1 MEWAALR
8 PWQRISRAEQNRMNE
23 GKHHCPACGKE
34 LDAYAAFPW
43 RFCGACLEQA
53 HDAEGRP
60 LGFGNVDI
68 GGGFVWYYKDQTGL
82 ADPSSHGVYCLIRGL
97 PVRVG
102 EVRQGGIVALPA
114 EPWDEIEC
122 FDHIPVLCFNGPALH
137 EARARLR
144 PFKCG
149 G

>member
-1 MEWAALR
+1 LNFYED
-8 PWQRISRAEQNRMNE
+8 RMTP

-43 RFCGACLEQA
+43 RFCGDCLEQA

-60 LGFGNVDI
+60 VGFGNEDI
-68 GGGFVWYYKDQTGL
+68 GGGFVWFYKDQIGM
-82 ADPSSHGVYCLIRGL
+82 ADTSSYGVYCLIRGL

-102 EVRQGGIVALPA
+102 EVRLPVRIGEVRLGGVVALPA
-114 EPWDEIEC
+114 EPFDEIEF
-122 FDHIPVLCFNGPALH
+122 FDGYPVLCFNGPALH

-144 PFKCG
+144 PFKRRG
-149 G
+149 